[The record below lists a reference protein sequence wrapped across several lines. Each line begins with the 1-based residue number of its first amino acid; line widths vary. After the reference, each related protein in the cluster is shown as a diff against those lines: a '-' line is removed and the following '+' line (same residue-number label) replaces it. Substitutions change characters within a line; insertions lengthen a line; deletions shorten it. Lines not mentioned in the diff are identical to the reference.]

1 MEAQEHQVVKHFCL
15 EQAQQFHQQSQL
27 EQDIHLMVG
36 IRQVV
41 EEAKYKHRQRW
52 IAQVGKQSMP
62 IGQ

>member
-1 MEAQEHQVVKHFCL
+1 MGHYRP
-15 EQAQQFHQQSQL
+15 QQ
-27 EQDIHLMVG
+27 EQDIHLMIG